1 MKKTWIT
8 YLPILMIWALLA
20 CSHQSTVAPSAGHID
35 GRAPGSQHTSVQA
48 ESDIPKPISN
58 FTYLPPP
65 VQKVEEPTYS
75 VVVNEAPVKEIL
87 FALARESKLNM
98 DIHPAIQGRVTLNAV
113 DQTLTAILARL
124 SRQVDLAY
132 RYENNV
138 LSVTPDYPELRTY
151 TVDYINMSRDTKG
164 FIGAAAEI
172 SGTGQGADNNGV
184 NANSEHNSSR
194 TLVSS
199 DSRNHFWENLERNI
213 REILTETDKEVMISR
228 EASAAEPTSASAA
241 DENTRADT
249 RANTATAKQEKDRAR
264 AEYKT
269 LFASTVISNRE
280 AGIISVRAT
289 GRQHEK
295 VEEFIAKVMNSARRQ
310 VLIEATIVEV
320 MLSDTFQ
327 AGIDW
332 GRIGNAGASSGF
344 QFSQSLGS
352 SASMDAA
359 TGRITGSGTNVFGAS
374 SSAGFIAGYINPVSA
389 LGNLFGAIS
398 LLRQF
403 GETKVLSSPKLMVL
417 NNQTAVLKVVDNLVY
432 FTISAATTQSQT
444 SSLTRYSS
452 TPHTVPVGVVMSVTP
467 HVDENRTVMLNVRPT
482 VSRIVDAIQDPNPG
496 LIMTDETG
504 HNSGV
509 VESKIPVIQTREM
522 ESILRVQSGDTTVLG
537 GLMQDEIQKKTDKVP
552 GLSDLP
558 WAGKA
563 FSGKNDGNRKSELVI
578 FLRPTVISSASLD
591 SEALSVYRQF
601 LPSQL
606 LQQDAHEQPN

>member
-1 MKKTWIT
+1 MLWV
-8 YLPILMIWALLA
+8 LSA
-20 CSHQSTVAPSAGHID
+20 CSHQSTLTPSTGHID
-35 GRAPGSQHTSVQA
+35 GPASPHQQIPATVDG
-48 ESDIPKPISN
+48 DIPKPVSSFN
-58 FTYLPPP
+58 YLPPP
-65 VQKVEEPTYS
+65 SPKAAEPTYS

-98 DIHPAIQGRVTLNAV
+98 DIHPALQGRVTLNAV
-113 DQTLTAILARL
+113 DQTLAEILERL

-138 LSVTPDYPELRTY
+138 VSVRPDYPELRTY
-151 TVDYINMSRDTKG
+151 AVDYINMSRDTKG

-172 SGTGQGADNNGV
+172 SGTGQGADSNGV
-184 NANSEHNSSR
+184 SANSEHNSSR

-199 DSRNHFWENLERNI
+199 ESRNHFWENLERNI

-228 EASAAEPTSASAA
+228 EASAEELSSLSRENENPRPDPLLSAV
-241 DENTRADT
+241 N
-249 RANTATAKQEKDRAR
+249 AKREKELLR

-269 LFASTVISNRE
+269 LLASTVISNRE
-280 AGIISVRAT
+280 AGIINVRAT
-289 GRQHEK
+289 ARQHAKVQDFIEK
-295 VEEFIAKVMNSARRQ
+295 VMSSARRQ

-332 GRIGNAGASSGF
+332 SRIGNAGASSGF

-352 SASMDAA
+352 SAGMDAT
-359 TGRITGSGTNVFGAS
+359 TGRITGSGTNAFGAS
-374 SSAGFIAGYINPVSA
+374 SSAGFIAAYVNPVSG
-389 LGNLFGAIS
+389 LGNIFAAIS

-403 GETKVLSSPKLMVL
+403 GDTRVLSSPKLMVL

-496 LIMTDETG
+496 LIMTDEAG

-537 GLMQDEIQKKTDKVP
+537 GLMQDEMQKKTDKVP
-552 GLSDLP
+552 GLSEVP
-558 WAGKA
+558 WAGKV
-563 FSGKNDGNRKSELVI
+563 FKGKNDGYRKSELVI
-578 FLRPTVISSASLD
+578 FLRPTVVGSASLD
-591 SEALSVYRQF
+591 SDELSAYRKF

-606 LQQDAHEQPN
+606 PQQGFHEQFN